1 MKFPP
6 KDVRWLQR
14 HLRCVVLEPTSTCHG
29 NKKNTCHQYMSI
41 DFVQGF
47 SSPCRVMWL
56 VILFSKNFFEIMIL
70 LKLTLQPSDV
80 HFSSSSDQYKQ
91 LDWVIVNV

>member
-14 HLRCVVLEPTSTCHG
+14 HLRCVVLEPTSTCQG
-29 NKKNTCHQYMSI
+29 NIRNRCHQYMFI
-41 DFVQGF
+41 GRF
-47 SSPCRVMWL
+47 SLYKSL
-56 VILFSKNFFEIMIL
+56 FEIITGFI
-70 LKLTLQPSDV
+70 LTLQPSDV

-91 LDWVIVNV
+91 LDWVMVNV